1 MKGLPRNNTGAGIGA
16 GLVIVLTLVLQQ
28 LAVELSAGHVPIP
41 MEWRW
46 VVPIVGAAITGSLAV
61 LSPNIRQRR
70 PPHG

>member
-1 MKGLPRNNTGAGIGA
+1 MRLPRNNGGATIGAAGI
-16 GLVIVLTLVLQQ
+16 VVFVLVLQQ

-46 VVPIVGAAITGSLAV
+46 VVPILGAAITGSLAV